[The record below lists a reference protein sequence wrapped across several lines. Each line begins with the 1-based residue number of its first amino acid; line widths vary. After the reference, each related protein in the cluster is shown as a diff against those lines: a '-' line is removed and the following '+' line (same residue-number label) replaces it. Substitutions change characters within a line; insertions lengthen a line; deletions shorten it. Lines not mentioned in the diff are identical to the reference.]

1 MQKSCSCAEK
11 TMDTKQLTDTLLSS
25 IESEVQLWAT
35 ESQTLHN
42 SYDYES
48 KFSERIQKINNIL
61 LQTSVDSLC
70 KEREKKKSKPV
81 MGQ

>member
-1 MQKSCSCAEK
+1 ME
-11 TMDTKQLTDTLLSS
+11 TNQLAQALSAS
-25 IESEVQLWAT
+25 ISSELQLWAE

-48 KFSERIQKINNIL
+48 KFAERIQKINNIL
-61 LQTSVDSLC
+61 LQTSVDSFC
-70 KEREKKKSKPV
+70 KEREKKRSKVV